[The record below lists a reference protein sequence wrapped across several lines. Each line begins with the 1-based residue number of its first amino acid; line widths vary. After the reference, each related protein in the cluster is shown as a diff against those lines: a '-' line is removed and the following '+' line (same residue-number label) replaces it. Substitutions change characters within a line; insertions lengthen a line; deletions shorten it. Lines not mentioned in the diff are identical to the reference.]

1 MAASILLTS
10 LGVGVLAGLVE
21 ICWAYLLPMFSEQ
34 WRATLPKSAGGLL
47 SFCAGAVAADG
58 LLVLFGGIFLLIL
71 LTLLTRV
78 TRLSTQS
85 ARLRVVARA
94 AIMGGTACYLFN
106 GWTALFLLCS
116 GDQETS
122 TDRLIAA
129 AGSVTLLLFAL
140 LGSAGLEAAR
150 RRWHRVTPAAVWFT
164 AVITLLV
171 VTAPPFW
178 RYRASH
184 DPRREISISNAGP
197 RPNIL
202 LVTLDT
208 LRSDYVACY
217 GHPWIKT
224 PTLDQLAADG
234 FAFDAAISQAPSTTP
249 SHCSLMTSVYPFD
262 HGAENGRPMKPDLIT
277 LADVL
282 RAAGYE
288 TTAFASATTTRSI
301 NTGLQQGF
309 DRYVDSLVSW
319 SELFGRDEFQ
329 HLIFFYLAGFM
340 RDTQIPGEV
349 VTNRALRWLENRS
362 DKPFFTWLHYFDPH
376 EPYGSP
382 PPFRD
387 MYSGTIT
394 DGLPMAAERQ
404 RYAEDITYADFE
416 LGRFLNTLKR
426 KHLYD
431 ETLIIVTSDH
441 GEAFGETHAHIV
453 ETGHGH
459 YLSDVTQRVPLIIK
473 PTGPHP
479 RGRRVSE
486 QVELIDLAPTVLSL
500 LEIESPGGFC
510 GNSFAA
516 LLDSRSPAYADRY
529 AYAFNVVHVARPG
542 AEPDVMFLQQLA
554 ARSNDW
560 KYIARPRLDE
570 AELYDLR
577 QDPHERTNLASRY
590 PDIAARLHTQIVPF
604 WNPQRDRSEDPRQG
618 LAPALVHEL
627 RALGYLGE
635 PDDE

>member
-1 MAASILLTS
+1 LAASILLTS

-34 WRATLPKSAGGLL
+34 WRATLPRSTAGLL
-47 SFCAGAVAADG
+47 SFCAAAVATDG
-58 LLVLFGGIFLLIL
+58 VLVLFGGTLLLIL
-71 LTLLTRV
+71 LALLTRV
-78 TRLSTQS
+78 TRLSTKS

-94 AIMGGTACYLFN
+94 AILGGTACYLFN
-106 GWTALFLLCS
+106 GWIALFLLCS

-129 AGSVTLLLFAL
+129 AGSVTLLSLAL

-150 RRWHRVTPAAVWFT
+150 RRWHQVTPVAVWFT
-164 AVITLLV
+164 AVIILLV
-171 VTAPPFW
+171 VTAPAFW

-184 DPRREISISNAGP
+184 DPRRKISISNAGP

-208 LRSDYVACY
+208 LRSDYVGCY
-217 GHPWIKT
+217 GHPWIET
-224 PTLDQLAADG
+224 PTLDELAADG

-329 HLIFFYLAGFM
+329 HLIFFYLAGFA

-349 VTNRALRWLENRS
+349 VTDRALRWLENRP

-387 MYSGTIT
+387 MYKGIIT
-394 DGLPMAAERQ
+394 DGRPLAAERQ

-416 LGRFLNTLKR
+416 LGRFLDTLKR
-426 KHLYD
+426 KSLYD

-473 PTGPHP
+473 PAGPHP
-479 RGRRVSE
+479 RGRRVNE
-486 QVELIDLAPTVLSL
+486 QVELIDLAPTVLNL
-500 LEIESPGGFC
+500 LGIEPPAGFC

-516 LLDSRSPAYADRY
+516 LLDSRSPAYTDRY

-542 AEPDVMFLQQLA
+542 AEPDVLFLQQLA
-554 ARSNDW
+554 VRSNEW
-560 KYIARPRLDE
+560 KYIARPRLGE

-577 QDPHERTNLASRY
+577 QDPHERTNLAGRY
-590 PDIAARLHTQIVPF
+590 PDIAARLHAQIAPF

-618 LAPALVHEL
+618 LAPALVREL
-627 RALGYLGE
+627 QALGYLAE
-635 PDDE
+635 SDDE